1 MRLALLGVRGSTP
14 SPGTEF
20 VRYGGHTS
28 CIAVSTDDAPPRL
41 VIDAGTGIRALS
53 DVLGGRPFEG
63 TLLLSHLHWDHTQGL
78 PFCAACDRP
87 DACVDVRIPAAGDD
101 ARAILARAMSPPH
114 FPIGPEQLRG
124 RWSFSGLEAGD
135 HEIGGFGVLGR
146 DIPHKG
152 GRTFGFRITDGS
164 ATVAY
169 MSDHGPIAL
178 GPGPE
183 GLGEYHAAALELAAD
198 ADVLIHDAQYTA
210 AELADRRGYGHSA
223 AEYAVGL
230 ARAACAR
237 RVVLFHHDPARTD
250 PEIDAILDRLRRASP
265 GVPVDAAIQGD
276 QLTTPSR
283 RRRAERAAK

>member
-14 SPGTEF
+14 SPGSEF

-28 CIAVSTDDAPPRL
+28 CVAVSMDGGLPRL
-41 VIDAGTGIRALS
+41 VIDAGTGIRALPGL
-53 DVLGGRPFEG
+53 LGGRPFEG

-87 DACVDVRIPAAGDD
+87 DARVDVRVPAAGSD
-101 ARAILARAMSPPH
+101 ARLVLERAMSPPH

-124 RWSFSGLEAGD
+124 RWSFSGLESGA
-135 HEIGGFGVLGR
+135 HAIEGFDVLAR

-152 GRTFGFRITDGS
+152 GRTFGLRITDGT

-169 MSDHGPIAL
+169 MSDHGPIGL

-183 GLGEYHAAALELAAD
+183 GFGEYHAAALELAAD
-198 ADVLIHDAQYTA
+198 ADVLIHDAQCTA
-210 AELADRRGYGHSA
+210 AELDERGGLGHSA

-230 ARAACAR
+230 AHRAGAN
-237 RVVLFHHDPARTD
+237 RVLLFHHDPTRTD
-250 PEIDAILDRLRRASP
+250 PEIDAALATLRHAFP
-265 GVPVDAAIQGD
+265 GVRIDAAIQGA
-276 QLTTPSR
+276 QLSVPSR
-283 RRRAERAAK
+283 RRREERAAR